1 MQTRASIRVGKWG
14 NGLAV
19 RIPGSVV
26 DELSLKAGDDICLY
40 IAGARTI
47 QLEKKPDVDLL
58 IAKIKWFRQFR
69 PDNFKFDRNA

>member
-1 MQTRASIRVGKWG
+1 MQTRTSIRVGKWG
-14 NGLAV
+14 NSLAV

-26 DELSLKAGDDICLY
+26 DELSLKEGDDVCLY

-58 IAKIKWFRQFR
+58 IATIKRFRQFW
-69 PDNFKFDRNA
+69 PNNFKFDRNT